1 MYEPEPGFVGTDSIE
16 YTIVDSEGE
25 RSTAVVTIEI
35 VAPNLPRADEPPT
48 TTTTTTTATTAP
60 TTTTTTAPTTT
71 TTTRPATTTTAAPT
85 TTTTT
90 AATTTTAP
98 NLRPSAAGDTAT
110 AAEDSNITIDVLAND
125 EDADDDT
132 LTVTAASGAQNGST
146 AVTNNRVVYTPSAN
160 FNGTDQFSYSI
171 SDGVNSPVS
180 ATVSVTVTPVNDT
193 PTVTVSA
200 LPNVTEN
207 AAPGTVVASVSASDV
222 DGDNVVVSIAS
233 GNTGGV
239 FAIAGGSSIVVAGS
253 VDFEAQPSY
262 TLTISASDGSA
273 TTTTNATV
281 SVTDV
286 DEVPTAA
293 SDSGPSFT
301 TDEDVPLTTGSV
313 LDNDSDPEDGGF
325 DPSTIVVVAS
335 PPQGTLTNNG
345 DGTF

>member
-1 MYEPEPGFVGTDSIE
+1 MSSGGGTLAG
-16 YTIVDSEGE
+16 EGE
-25 RSTAVVTIEI
+25 GLVVGLG
-35 VAPNLPRADEPPT
+35 V
-48 TTTTTTTATTAP
+48 
-60 TTTTTTAPTTT
+60 
-71 TTTRPATTTTAAPT
+71 
-85 TTTTT
+85 
-90 AATTTTAP
+90 
-98 NLRPSAAGDTAT
+98 AAG
-110 AAEDSNITIDVLAND
+110 L
-125 EDADDDT
+125 
-132 LTVTAASGAQNGST
+132 
-146 AVTNNRVVYTPSAN
+146 
-160 FNGTDQFSYSI
+160 
-171 SDGVNSPVS
+171 
-180 ATVSVTVTPVNDT
+180 
-193 PTVTVSA
+193 
-200 LPNVTEN
+200 
-207 AAPGTVVASVSASDV
+207 
-222 DGDNVVVSIAS
+222 
-233 GNTGGV
+233 
-239 FAIAGGSSIVVAGS
+239 VVAGS